1 MKILVSYTLLFAWMG
16 VIFLLSSEGHDVSS
30 GRSDAIVH
38 ALQSFGVGWQ
48 VDLLTFLTRKAAHT
62 VAYAILGVLTY
73 NVLWQQG
80 LSLRVRLG
88 ASIAI
93 VVLYAV
99 SDELHQLYTPGRSSE
114 LRDVII
120 DSVAGIAGLLLAHIV
135 YTKYMLRKSQK

>member
-1 MKILVSYTLLFAWMG
+1 MG